1 MIFQVYLSIL
11 LLTFGFASDCFAKFF
26 SNFFQVLYG
35 LVETLPVLR
44 KLSVKRNQ
52 DSLPDQ
58 GVECTGQGTF
68 IEKKLATLIVQI

>member
-1 MIFQVYLSIL
+1 M
-11 LLTFGFASDCFAKFF
+11 TASLNF
-26 SNFFQVLYG
+26 SQLFFQVLYG

-44 KLSVKRNQ
+44 KLADKRNQ

-68 IEKKLATLIVQI
+68 NERKSATLIVQILKES